1 MRGFSKR
8 IINIYYSLSSKL
20 IFTIPDLFGKNCNSR
35 YFILPFPFQPPGNS
49 CFQVPHSLE
58 SPSDVEKN
66 VVQTALNFS
75 HFLYISYTFPISY
88 TFLPL
93 FVRQE
98 CFSLL
103 TFVHS
108 LSAPEKN
115 TSSNTC
121 SKRSGRA
128 GLTCCLILSLPFS
141 PCELDAAPGGECSRL
156 MRVAFAMD
164 ASL

>member
-1 MRGFSKR
+1 MEK
-8 IINIYYSLSSKL
+8 K
-20 IFTIPDLFGKNCNSR
+20 CNSL
-35 YFILPFPFQPPGNS
+35 YFILSFPFQPPGNS
-49 CFQVPHSLE
+49 CFQVPRSLE
-58 SPSDVEKN
+58 SPNNVEKN

-75 HFLYISYTFPISY
+75 HFLHIEVEQV
-88 TFLPL
+88 L

-108 LSAPEKN
+108 VSALEKN
-115 TSSNTC
+115 TSSNPC

-128 GLTCCLILSLPFS
+128 GLTCCLILSLPFG
-141 PCELDAAPGGECSRL
+141 PCGLDASRGGECSCL